1 MKQSTSYYPLI
12 ILCTVLTLNITNG
25 LFKPT
30 ERGKKYSEYSD
41 KRYKVFLE
49 DELGVISAWHDI
61 PLVSSEEAGL
71 YNMVVEI
78 PRFSQ
83 AKFEISRDLELNPI
97 IQDQSHGA
105 NRYLSNV
112 FPWHGHVYNY
122 GAFPQTWENPFL
134 TDPWTGLR
142 GDKDPIDVC
151 EVGSD
156 PLQTGSVVP
165 VKVLGILGVLDGD
178 EADWKVLVINSKEA
192 DERKLKNL
200 EDLDREF
207 PGMKETVRSFFRLYK
222 IPTGGNK
229 TEFAFDGNFQSV
241 DIAEDVIEYDS

>member
-1 MKQSTSYYPLI
+1 MKMDTALLLLAVFSFVALSESYS
-12 ILCTVLTLNITNG
+12 VE
-25 LFKPT
+25 
-30 ERGKKYSEYSD
+30 ERGRKYSNEVDQQYRVYFQD
-41 KRYKVFLE
+41 GE
-49 DELGVISAWHDI
+49 DIISSWHDI
-61 PLVSSEEAGL
+61 PLYDVADSSNQTF
-71 YNMVVEI
+71 NMVVEI

-97 IQDQSHGA
+97 IQDQSHGV
-105 NRYLSNV
+105 NRYLPNV
-112 FPWHGHVYNY
+112 FPWHGHICNY

-165 VKVLGILGVLDGD
+165 VQVLGILGVLDGD

-192 DERKLKNL
+192 DERNLKNL

-229 TEFAFDGNFQSV
+229 TEFAFDGNFQDV
-241 DIAEDVIEYDS
+241 DIAEAVIEYDS

>member
-1 MKQSTSYYPLI
+1 MDTALLLLAVFCFVALSESYS
-12 ILCTVLTLNITNG
+12 VEEKG
-25 LFKPT
+25 
-30 ERGKKYSEYSD
+30 RKYSDEVDQQYRVYFQD
-41 KRYKVFLE
+41 GE
-49 DELGVISAWHDI
+49 DIISSWHDI
-61 PLVSSEEAGL
+61 PLYDVADSSNQTF
-71 YNMVVEI
+71 NMVVEI

-112 FPWHGHVYNY
+112 FPWHGHVCNY

-165 VKVLGILGVLDGD
+165 VQVLGILGVLDGD

-192 DERKLKNL
+192 DERNLKNL

-229 TEFAFDGNFQSV
+229 TEFAFDGNFQDV
-241 DIAEDVIEYDS
+241 DIAEAVIEYDS